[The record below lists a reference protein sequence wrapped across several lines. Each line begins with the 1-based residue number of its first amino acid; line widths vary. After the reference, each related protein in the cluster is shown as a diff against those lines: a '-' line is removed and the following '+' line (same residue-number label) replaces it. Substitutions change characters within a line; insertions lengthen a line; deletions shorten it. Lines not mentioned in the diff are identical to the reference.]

1 MFEVSK
7 DERQS
12 GTVVRAGAW
21 GKYLSKRVFD
31 ILRNSGIPCE
41 LTLPDGRT
49 ESFGEASPQFQI
61 ILKNSDALKAI
72 SSLNEMRIAE
82 SYLRGDIDLEGDLI
96 QSFELRNMLVDSSP
110 LVSVWRFLEP
120 LVFGQIRTN
129 RRAISSHYDVDA
141 DFFMS
146 FLDRK
151 TPSYTQGVYIDDNET
166 LEDATI
172 RKFNYC
178 YEALN
183 LKPGDHIL
191 DIGPGWGAWLE
202 YASARGVK
210 CTGITISQESADYLR
225 RKAANLRYDWNIE
238 LFDLL
243 EYHSKDK
250 FDAIVIMGVIEH
262 LPQYDLVVE
271 KFRALIKPGGRIFL
285 DGSASEK
292 KYDVAKFL
300 VKYIYPG
307 NHSYM
312 VLHDFMKALTN
323 TPLRIVELYND
334 RHSYFLTARQWAR
347 NLDSNYAFIRDRF
360 GENVYRRFRLYLWGT
375 AYQFQS
381 GGLDCYRMVIVHPTW
396 KVDSKVV

>member
-1 MFEVSK
+1 MFEVTK
-7 DERQS
+7 EERQS
-12 GTVVRAGAW
+12 EAAVAVGAW
-21 GKYLSKRVFD
+21 GKSLSRRVFD
-31 ILRNSGIPCE
+31 ILRDSGISCE
-41 LTLPDGRT
+41 LTLPDGYTKR
-49 ESFGEASPQFQI
+49 FGEGAPKFQI
-61 ILKNSDALKAI
+61 ILRNSDALKAI

-82 SYLRGDIDLEGDLI
+82 SYLRGDIDLEGDLL
-96 QSFELRNMLVDSSP
+96 QSFELRNRLVDSSP
-110 LVSVWRFLEP
+110 GVSVWRFLEP
-120 LVFGQIRTN
+120 LVFGQIKTN
-129 RRAISSHYDVDA
+129 RRAIASHYDVDA

-146 FLDRK
+146 FLDRE

-166 LEDATI
+166 LAAATI
-172 RKFNYC
+172 RKFDYC
-178 YEALN
+178 FEALN

-210 CTGITISQESADYLR
+210 CTGITISQESAVYLR
-225 RKAANLRYDWNIE
+225 GKAAKLGYDWNIE

-243 EYHSKDK
+243 EYQSKDR

-262 LPQYDLVVE
+262 LPQYGLVAE
-271 KFRALIKPGGRIFL
+271 KFRTLIKPGGRIFL
-285 DGSASEK
+285 DGSASKK

-312 VLHDFMKALTN
+312 VLHDFVKALTD
-323 TPLRIVELYND
+323 TQLRIVELYND

-347 NLDSNYAFIRDRF
+347 NLDSNYAFIKDKF
-360 GENVYRRFRLYLWGT
+360 GEDVYRRFRLYLWGT

-381 GGLDCYRMVIVHPTW
+381 GGLDCYRMVIVHPT
-396 KVDSKVV
+396 SQ